1 MKTKTDSIPYNLSV
15 SALIPLTDTPSSRE
29 EGRGGGASRHST
41 CTCTWNMQRF
51 VLPDR
56 QFAQN
61 TVNPTKLMYT
71 LGCPRGPPPKI
82 IRIRRQAN
90 QIFFTAYNVRN
101 FYLSRITVNFEISG
115 QKYLPIRCE
124 KTNQWLRV
132 ISGSICGLF
141 VSNDLQC
148 DWLSHNKHYSP
159 KLHHVSKVFRLWE

>member
-29 EGRGGGASRHST
+29 EGRGRGGGASRHNT

-90 QIFFTAYNVRN
+90 QIFFTAYNDTQLLFIQDHCELRN
-101 FYLSRITVNFEISG
+101 KWAKILA
-115 QKYLPIRCE
+115 
-124 KTNQWLRV
+124 NQM
-132 ISGSICGLF
+132 
-141 VSNDLQC
+141 
-148 DWLSHNKHYSP
+148 
-159 KLHHVSKVFRLWE
+159 WEN